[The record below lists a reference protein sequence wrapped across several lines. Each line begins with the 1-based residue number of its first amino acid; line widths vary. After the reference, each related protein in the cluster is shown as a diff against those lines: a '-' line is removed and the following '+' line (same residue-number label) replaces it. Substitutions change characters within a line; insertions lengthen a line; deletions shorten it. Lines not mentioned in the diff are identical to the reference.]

1 MGEQRKDKQTTK
13 WKPSRRRWPCLSMT
27 RKKQLTV
34 PNKLKPTV
42 RSLKTNS
49 TTLKKNSVKPTNPW
63 KRPKSKLPTLNKTS
77 KLLTVVSPL
86 LKRNSTEH
94 KKDSA
99 SPSPSS
105 KKLKRLPTRAKEA
118 ARSLKTAPSRTKK
131 DSNSKKSNLRK
142 LKPEPNSPKRPLSS
156 SRRTLTNLKMPFMP
170 RKENSEPLAKTWMPL
185 SKESAIYKLNQP

>member
-34 PNKLKPTV
+34 PNKLKPAV
-42 RSLKTNS
+42 RP
-49 TTLKKNSVKPTNPW
+49 LKKKSNPS
-63 KRPKSKLPTLNKTS
+63 RKTS

-86 LKRNSTEH
+86 LKRNSTEP

-99 SPSPSS
+99 SPSPSL

-131 DSNSKKSNLRK
+131 DSNSKKSNLTKPRTSPKMLTANTRK
-142 LKPEPNSPKRPLSS
+142 LPVN
-156 SRRTLTNLKMPFMP
+156 
-170 RKENSEPLAKTWMPL
+170 
-185 SKESAIYKLNQP
+185 

>member
-1 MGEQRKDKQTTK
+1 MG
-13 WKPSRRRWPCLSMT
+13 
-27 RKKQLTV
+27 
-34 PNKLKPTV
+34 
-42 RSLKTNS
+42 KTNS
-49 TTLKKNSVKPTNPW
+49 TTLKKNSVKQTNPW

-86 LKRNSTEH
+86 LKRNSTEP

-142 LKPEPNSPKRPLSS
+142 PRTSPTNLRTLKPEPNSPKRPLSS
-156 SRRTLTNLKMPFMP
+156 SRRTLTNLKMTSTPKSARSEVSKKIWTTPF
-170 RKENSEPLAKTWMPL
+170 KEL
-185 SKESAIYKLNQP
+185 AIYKFVFSPSLNYYYHFAACKRSL